1 MPGQKNNRNGD
12 VSVTQ
17 LTLKI
22 ETALGRANEHLAR
35 GKGQARHSRTAASA
49 MEPARNSSMISRAR
63 APKAA
68 PSMTERPLPA
78 AVMSATTNVTGKQTL
93 HRSTAHV
100 VHQIDPV
107 FLVFV
112 RRLDALERLDGAQE
126 CNTAA
131 RQDAF
136 LDRGAGRMHRVIDPI
151 LTFLDLD
158 LGRTADA
165 ERYAAGKL
173 RQPLLQ
179 LLAIVVGG
187 GLFDLRF
194 DLGNAGLDISLF
206 AGATDDRGILLV
218 DHHLLGAAHHVKLHV
233 LKLDAEILGDC
244 GAAGQHSDVLQHGF
258 AAITKAGSLDGGNLE
273 TAAQLINDES
283 RERLTF
289 DVFRNDEQ
297 RFAGLYY

>member
-1 MPGQKNNRNGD
+1 
-12 VSVTQ
+12 
-17 LTLKI
+17 
-22 ETALGRANEHLAR
+22 
-35 GKGQARHSRTAASA
+35 
-49 MEPARNSSMISRAR
+49 
-63 APKAA
+63 
-68 PSMTERPLPA
+68 MTERPLPA

-93 HRSTAHV
+93 HRSTVMSALAQKAHV
-100 VHQIDPV
+100 AHQIDPV

-179 LLAIVVGG
+179 PSGQR
-187 GLFDLRF
+187 GLGYQPFCR
-194 DLGNAGLDISLF
+194 
-206 AGATDDRGILLV
+206 R
-218 DHHLLGAAHHVKLHV
+218 H
-233 LKLDAEILGDC
+233 
-244 GAAGQHSDVLQHGF
+244 
-258 AAITKAGSLDGGNLE
+258 
-273 TAAQLINDES
+273 
-283 RERLTF
+283 
-289 DVFRNDEQ
+289 
-297 RFAGLYY
+297 